1 MTTWNTGWEIEF
13 PAETADEI
21 LLALVV
27 RDLVH
32 GASFDVEAEETGAE
46 FAVDYT
52 AGDEL
57 EDGSY
62 RLLLMAE
69 VEGPEDA
76 ALLAAFTEQALEE
89 LLEEAE
95 ALVAERKDL
104 NDVPLSSVR
113 FEVVPE
119 DEERW
124 DLIVPDWL
132 APDGAEVPFG
142 FRGFDADS
150 GEPVPDNTTL
160 DAHGR
165 VIAYGFGDRL
175 LMVAIP
181 APAEYHDERGE
192 AEPKA

>member
-1 MTTWNTGWEIEF
+1 MASWTTGWEIEF
-13 PAETADEI
+13 PAGEADER

-27 RDLVH
+27 RDLAH
-32 GASFDVEAEETGAE
+32 GASFDVEAEDSDAE

-57 EDGSY
+57 DGGTY
-62 RLLLMAE
+62 RLLLVAE
-69 VEGPEDA
+69 IEGPEDA
-76 ALLAAFTEQALEE
+76 ALVQAFTEQALEE

-95 ALVAERKDL
+95 DL
-104 NDVPLSSVR
+104 LSHKAPLGDLAIGDAC

-124 DLIVPDWL
+124 DLIIPDWL

-142 FRGFDADS
+142 FRVFHRETGD
-150 GEPVPDNTTL
+150 PIPDNATL

-165 VIAYGFGDRL
+165 VLAVPFDNRL
-175 LMVAIP
+175 LLVAIP
-181 APAEYHDERGE
+181 APVEHHAPESED
-192 AEPKA
+192 